1 MADTMKDFCDYF
13 AEKLEL
19 TNKSGL
25 QNQKNPIEVLGF
37 FSKKTLKLTVFLKPL
52 DLLRQYNSIILLSS
66 RFSS

>member
-25 QNQKNPIEVLGF
+25 QLKKIQLKF
-37 FSKKTLKLTVFLKPL
+37 WDFS
-52 DLLRQYNSIILLSS
+52 
-66 RFSS
+66 